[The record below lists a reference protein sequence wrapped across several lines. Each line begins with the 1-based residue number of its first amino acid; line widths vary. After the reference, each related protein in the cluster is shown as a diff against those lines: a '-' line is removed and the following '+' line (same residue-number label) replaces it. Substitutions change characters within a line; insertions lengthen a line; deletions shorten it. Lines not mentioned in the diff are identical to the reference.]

1 MTIKLYTF
9 GEAWGL
15 ADPSPFCLK
24 LESFLRETGLAYEL
38 EPFDLF
44 RTFRRA
50 PKGKLPF
57 IQDEDGSHVGD
68 SSMIID
74 RLSSRLGIDL
84 DACLDERQRATSH
97 AFRRMLD
104 EHTYWVVVYA
114 RWLDEPGW
122 TIARNLF
129 FADLPSLLRPAVA
142 AWSRRRLSQVMQ
154 AQGLGRHSRDE
165 IYALGIGDMKALAQL
180 LGEDRYFFSVEQPTL
195 LDLWAYAFVAQ
206 IIVPPIDSPL
216 QCATATLAN
225 LVRHCERMGSRLYGR
240 TPGAD
245 DGDAT

>member
-24 LESFLRETGLAYEL
+24 LESFLRETGLAYKP

-50 PKGKLPF
+50 PKGKVPF
-57 IQDEDGSHVGD
+57 IQDEEGSLVGD
-68 SSMIID
+68 SSMIIA
-74 RLSSRLGIDL
+74 RLSTRLGIDL
-84 DACLDERQRATSH
+84 DACLDERQRAISH

-104 EHTYWVVVYA
+104 EHTYWAVVYA
-114 RWLDEPGW
+114 RWFDEPGW
-122 TIARNLF
+122 PIVRDLF
-129 FADLPSLLRPAVA
+129 FAAIPSPLRPFAA
-142 AWSRRRLSQVMQ
+142 AWPRRRISRAMQ

-165 IYALGIGDMKALAQL
+165 IYALGIGDVQALARL
-180 LGEDRYFFSVEQPTL
+180 LGDDRYFFAARQPTL

-216 QCATATLAN
+216 KQATAALGN
-225 LVRHCERMGSRLYGR
+225 LVRHCEDVDSRLYKREPVTG
-240 TPGAD
+240 G
-245 DGDAT
+245 GGS